1 MRSDPYVRA
10 MLTIIAGCL
19 LVLAAR
25 AITVMP
31 SVRAATIATCT
42 GDMRATTAGPV
53 QASLGPSYKI
63 DVKCE

>member
-1 MRSDPYVRA
+1 MKSDLYVRV

-25 AITVMP
+25 AITIMP
-31 SVRAATIATCT
+31 GLRAAAATTCT